1 MKVTDH
7 KKSMIS
13 RSEQIDFSRGEEKK
27 VSGWKNEIIGNVNRG
42 FENGGEDHKTYH
54 SSQTRNSRSFHHEA
68 AEKTKT
74 KPAGKMAEITE
85 FKAYHLPEPVNQHK
99 DQSTYGY
106 NQGREKASK
115 QTSKLEQKP
124 AKNPVLLVGNQNTAN
139 LRGKPRDGDI
149 GKKIS
154 EMKERREDG
163 IEVWKDKR
171 LLQGNKSSFSFEN
184 DAEKEDTGNYRVA
197 NKCRQNPP
205 INPLIIVTTEPFE
218 KREKLKQIY
227 EEKVNEAA
235 AMEELEKAD
244 SDEGERGRKARFYRD
259 SIEDHLAPMDYLSIA
274 NEKSN
279 GLNKQTK
286 VYDSKCNTMHAN
298 HQENSLNTLPI
309 TEINDSFDRAE
320 VLYQESTGNPT
331 RGTAGHTKETER
343 KHKIH
348 ELATP
353 ILSINATQREDGP
366 AKNFEATILKRQ
378 QGFDSYCLDGMDQ
391 PKLAKTGNEI
401 VYGYRYAPQQISL
414 SEAVK
419 LLRKKRT
426 MFANRKK
433 LASKQSLVTRSTE
446 SSMKSTDADD
456 IDSEISNGHE
466 ELRGVFKNLNEQHKM
481 IERRSDAMIN
491 FRPGNRC
498 DTRLVSTA
506 YELAS
511 AMEHQKQPIKLESLM
526 KANHSSL
533 YHSNFDQ
540 NPLGLEGH
548 VLYTSKPSTST
559 SYFNADGESLQ
570 SHENSNR
577 KSPAPNWLYTVFAVL
592 LWNSVVAIIHG
603 TEGDQM
609 TPCSV
614 SIKWRLWCT
623 MFACVVSDF
632 LLELIYEKRGW
643 VRAMLS
649 SLMVFSVLLLANE
662 HPLRCYTNGEKVK
675 ALNYTRASFG
685 ISLMVCLFVVWL
697 KNGHFNAKRVPR
709 KYHCRKERKLSGL
722 PISDFESR

>member
-1 MKVTDH
+1 MKVNDP
-7 KKSMIS
+7 KKIMIS
-13 RSEQIDFSRGEEKK
+13 RSDQFDFSRGEEKK
-27 VSGWKNEIIGNVNRG
+27 VSVWKNEIIGNVNRG

-54 SSQTRNSRSFHHEA
+54 SSQSRNLRSFQQET
-68 AEKTKT
+68 AEKTRT

-85 FKAYHLPEPVNQHK
+85 FQAYHLPEQVNQNK
-99 DQSTYGY
+99 DQFTDGY
-106 NQGREKASK
+106 NQGGEKASK
-115 QTSKLEQKP
+115 KSSKFGQKP
-124 AKNPVLLVGNQNTAN
+124 AKNSVLMVGNPNTAK
-139 LRGKPRDGDI
+139 LRGKPRDEDI
-149 GKKIS
+149 DNKITKV
-154 EMKERREDG
+154 KERREDG

-171 LLQGNKSSFSFEN
+171 LLHENKSSFNIEN
-184 DAEKEDTGNYRVA
+184 DSEKEDTRNYRVA
-197 NKCRQNPP
+197 NRCRPNPP

-218 KREKLKQIY
+218 KREELKQIY

-235 AMEELEKAD
+235 GMEEFEKAG
-244 SDEGERGRKARFYRD
+244 SDENEKRRKAGFYRD
-259 SIEDHLAPMDYLSIA
+259 SIENHLASMDYLSIA
-274 NEKSN
+274 SEKRN
-279 GLNKQTK
+279 DRNKQTK
-286 VYDSKCNTMHAN
+286 AYDSTCITTRAN
-298 HQENSLNTLPI
+298 RQENSLNTLPI

-320 VLYQESTGNPT
+320 ALYQGGTGSPT
-331 RGTAGHTKETER
+331 RGIAGHTKDTER

-353 ILSINATQREDGP
+353 ILSINAAQRQDGL
-366 AKNFEATILKRQ
+366 AKPIQATLLERQ
-378 QGFDSYCLDGMDQ
+378 QGFDSYCLDGADQ
-391 PKLAKTGNEI
+391 PKHNTTGNEI

-426 MFANRKK
+426 MFAKRKK
-433 LASKQSLVTRSTE
+433 SANKGSLVTRSTE
-446 SSMKSTDADD
+446 SSMKSTDVDD
-456 IDSEISNGHE
+456 IDSEVSNEHD
-466 ELRGVFKNLNEQHKM
+466 ELRGVFKNLKKQHKM
-481 IERRSDAMIN
+481 IEKRSDAMIN

-506 YELAS
+506 YEMAS
-511 AMEHQKQPIKLESLM
+511 AMEDQRQPIKLESRM

-533 YHSNFDQ
+533 YHGSFDQ
-540 NPLGLEGH
+540 NPLELQGH
-548 VLYTSKPSTST
+548 MLYTSKPSTST

-570 SHENSNR
+570 SHEDSNR
-577 KSPAPNWLYTVFAVL
+577 KSLAPNWLYMVLAVL

-609 TPCSV
+609 TSCSV

-623 MFACVVSDF
+623 MSACVVADF

-643 VRAMLS
+643 VRAILS
-649 SLMVFSVLLLANE
+649 SLLVFSVLLLANE

-685 ISLMVCLFVVWL
+685 ISLMAFLFVVWL
-697 KNGHFNAKRVPR
+697 RNRHPNVKRVPR
-709 KYHCRKERKLSGL
+709 KYYCRKERMLSEL